1 MSTVFI
7 VFLASAV
14 TVALLSL
21 EHWLLLIERYFG
33 GLTLLEFIAIVAW
46 AISLV
51 VALLTGSVLAAN
63 WILNLLGVVWLA

>member
-21 EHWLLLIERYFG
+21 ERWLLLIERYFG